1 VLGYISILL
10 YCIRGLATSE
20 ASSDIRIM
28 VLDTDHMVTVT
39 TAITVGGFS
48 DYGGGYGDCG
58 GGYGDIDI
66 GIDSDY

>member
-1 VLGYISILL
+1 
-10 YCIRGLATSE
+10 
-20 ASSDIRIM
+20 M

-48 DYGGGYGDCG
+48 DYGRGYGDYG